1 MTVHDSSCMRQFDK
15 FLTNFPVKNREKPA
29 SIWNT
34 WKKCLARGFY
44 FVFSL
49 PLAVKKR
56 IIRHFCEI
64 NEVKLWQS
72 SVWINTPLFEMLICW
87 YQAEIIIGQ
96 NPTYLWPLSQSESW
110 ISSFHM
116 KISFHSHANELI
128 WIWKVNTRTRFEKE
142 AKGSSEMACSLHFI
156 SNPWN
161 FHTLPLKTVLVVALN
176 NLIAFKFSQYCDT
189 SKPLQIEKK
198 NIWEALKGAC
208 SSFSVWSWASSSFS
222 WMTSAFYFLFN

>member
-1 MTVHDSSCMRQFDK
+1 MTVLVCGMQFDK
-15 FLTNFPVKNREKPA
+15 FLTIFPVKNREKPA

-34 WKKCLARGFY
+34 WKKRLARGFY

-87 YQAEIIIGQ
+87 NQAEIIIGQ
-96 NPTYLWPLSQSESW
+96 NPNYLWPLSQSESW
-110 ISSFHM
+110 CSSFHM

-142 AKGSSEMACSLHFI
+142 AKGSSEVACSLHFI

-189 SKPLQIEKK
+189 SKPLQIDDSWKK
-198 NIWEALKGAC
+198 NYLR
-208 SSFSVWSWASSSFS
+208 SVKRC
-222 WMTSAFYFLFN
+222 LFFF